1 MPGKPM
7 KSASM
12 VSFDGVEIF
21 YRSWQP
27 QEARHAI
34 IMLHGAAVH
43 SGLHYALLGRCLSKA
58 GFSVFAPDLRGHG
71 RSGGPRGH
79 VNKFS
84 DYLADLHILL
94 QKVSAQY
101 PGKIFLWGESLG
113 GLICLG
119 YAEKF
124 PGTVDGTIASSPGLR
139 LTTRLPFPALFNL
152 NSFSFWTPTLY
163 IPMHDFMERAI
174 GNPRLIKKA
183 KRDILLITSF
193 TVRYLAEIIEAGTTV
208 GKGLETLTT
217 PCFFQLAGADQIVD
231 TPAVARLFASIPAKQ
246 KALKIY
252 DGLNHCLFPEKP
264 SLILEDT
271 VRWLKGVT
279 EGWPE

>member
-12 VSFDGVEIF
+12 VSFDGIEIF

-27 QEARHAI
+27 PDAKHAI

-43 SGLHYALLGRCLSKA
+43 SGLHYALLGRWLSKT

-84 DYLADLHILL
+84 DYLADLHILV
-94 QKVSAQY
+94 QKVKAQY
-101 PGKIFLWGESLG
+101 PGKLFLWGESLG

-124 PGTVDGTIASSPGLR
+124 PNLIDGIIASSPGLR
-139 LTTRLPFPALFNL
+139 LTAWLPFPALFNL
-152 NSFSFWTPTLY
+152 NSFSFWAPTLY
-163 IPMHDFMERAI
+163 VPMCNLVEQAI
-174 GNPRLIKKA
+174 GNPKMIKKA
-183 KRDILLITSF
+183 RRDALLITSF
-193 TVRYLAEIIEAGTTV
+193 TVRYLAEIIEAGNTV
-208 GKGLETLTT
+208 GKGLGTLTT
-217 PCFFQLAGADQIVD
+217 PCFFQLAGADRVVD
-231 TPAVARLFASIPAKQ
+231 TPAVARLFASIPARQ
-246 KALKIY
+246 KVLKIY

-264 SLILEDT
+264 ALILKDT
-271 VRWLKGVT
+271 IQWLTGIT
-279 EGWPE
+279 GD